1 MNSTGYGGDHRD
13 HRDVEIA
20 LRDRQSELRRMGLER
35 LLSAVHG
42 RELTLIQLL
51 LEMGAAQERVETL
64 KLHGL
69 SGLTDSCSSFIK
81 ERLSRADESGRR
93 YAIIERYYGLDGNL
107 PARLSAMAARYAIS
121 RERVRQ
127 IKERALATLRLP
139 VFLDSLEEHIKGYIQ
154 IHRYASGRGQVG
166 GVETLR
172 RDFRYSSHPEMFML
186 ADAESHLTAA
196 QKETMRVLEGAARA
210 SVSGVCGS
218 GKTLLALLLARKLAE
233 QGKRVLLTCY
243 NRALANYLESVLL
256 HQPGVTV
263 ASFHALCL
271 RIGTSAGISIPGGW
285 NNTVWEHRF
294 PEVLE
299 EALDAAPNL
308 RYDVLIVDDAQDI
321 KERWRQA
328 LVRILEPGRG
338 SKVVYLIDDNPLVR
352 DIRFEDP
359 EVEHALK
366 LNQNL
371 RSPYSLSSLLAAGY
385 EGKKPLSVVTAGGEV
400 PEYYLCDTGDDV
412 KRTIVHLIER
422 LSSECG
428 LAASDIA
435 VLTPRLAK
443 YSRAYG
449 TTTRNWGRLVLRY
462 SYRSAH
468 ALLSR
473 VATFKGLEKKAII
486 LADLD
491 RDFASMK
498 EEEKRV
504 LIYQAAS
511 RASQRLFLIGDQN
524 GYREL
529 KELGRQDD
537 VSPNRFHAPLPVNIY
552 DPLSGKVPGAT
563 S

>member
-1 MNSTGYGGDHRD
+1 MNSTGYGGDQCSI
-13 HRDVEIA
+13 EIA

-51 LEMGAAQERVETL
+51 LEMGTDSERVESL
-64 KLHGL
+64 KLYGL
-69 SGLTDSCSSFIK
+69 SGLAESCSAFIH
-81 ERLSRADESGRR
+81 ERLGRADESGRR

-139 VFLDSLEEHIKGYIQ
+139 VFLHSLEEHIKGYVRL
-154 IHRYASGRGQVG
+154 HTSGSNRGRSPASGSIKRS
-166 GVETLR
+166 
-172 RDFRYSSHPEMFML
+172 FRYSSHPELMML
-186 ADAESHLTAA
+186 ADIEKYLTVA
-196 QKETMRVLEGAARA
+196 QKESLRILEAASTA
-210 SVSGVCGS
+210 SVSGASGT

-256 HQPGVTV
+256 HQPNVNV

-308 RYDVLIVDDAQDI
+308 RYDALIVDDAQDI

-328 LVRILEPGRG
+328 LVRIVEPGKG
-338 SKVVYLIDDNPLVR
+338 SKIVYLVDDNPLVR
-352 DIRFEDP
+352 DIRFEQP
-359 EVEHALK
+359 QVEQALT
-366 LNQNL
+366 LTQNL
-371 RSPYSLSSLLAAGY
+371 RSPFSLGSLIAVGY
-385 EGKKPLSVVTAGGEV
+385 EGQKPLSIVTAGGEL
-400 PEYYLCDTGDDV
+400 PEYYLCDSADDV
-412 KRTIVHLIER
+412 KRTIAHLIER

-449 TTTRNWGRLVLRY
+449 TTTRSWGRLVLRY
-462 SYRSAH
+462 SYRSGH

-486 LADLD
+486 LVDLD

-498 EEEKRV
+498 EEDKRA

-524 GYREL
+524 GFSEL
-529 KELGRQDD
+529 RNLGRQDIVPQNRLHTASP
-537 VSPNRFHAPLPVNIY
+537 VSLYERLRN
-552 DPLSGKVPGAT
+552 
-563 S
+563 